1 MNSRKEAQNES
12 PNRLLIAAT
21 SAAMITLLPVAAH
34 QLGLLEHLPDPPFW
48 IFDSDRI
55 TDSKSA
61 HPLGVPDSALG
72 LGSYGV
78 TLALW
83 NARLFLYQL
92 RSDKTGTRGAV
103 YGAREEAYGGADRES
118 AAAG

>member
-1 MNSRKEAQNES
+1 MKDFSNPSRVNPYLPSYILGQQITALASTGFSKVGIARHFRVNVQTLNRWMEEDETLQEAFVQGRE
-12 PNRLLIAAT
+12 
-21 SAAMITLLPVAAH
+21 
-34 QLGLLEHLPDPPFW
+34 EE
-48 IFDSDRI
+48 
-55 TDSKSA
+55 
-61 HPLGVPDSALG
+61 
-72 LGSYGV
+72 
-78 TLALW
+78 W